1 MEAPRESYRPWTR
14 AVRATFAPI
23 GLLIAG
29 SFWFIS
35 EWWEKG
41 LATPLN
47 TTVSPNGC
55 YRVESLKP
63 FWLLPD
69 TFHREHDPNEDMD
82 PTWFPHWEYPG
93 FYRLYD
99 HRSGALLGESR
110 IYDLAYASGPL
121 TWGVGS
127 KSVFAGM
134 IYLGPN
140 TLDCIGDTPSP
151 KE

>member
-1 MEAPRESYRPWTR
+1 MKTEAKSATAWESRSTHIPLIL
-14 AVRATFAPI
+14 AA
-23 GLLIAG
+23 LL
-29 SFWFIS
+29 SLFSWLLS

-47 TTVSPNGC
+47 VTVSPNGC
-55 YRVESLKP
+55 YRVESFKP

-69 TFHREHDPNEDMD
+69 MFHREHDPNDDRE

-93 FYRLYD
+93 FYRLYN

-110 IYDLAYASGPL
+110 VYDLAYASGPL
-121 TWGVGS
+121 TWGAGS

-140 TLDCIGDTPSP
+140 TLDCIGDNPSG
-151 KE
+151 